1 MGEDMLTNQSFSS
14 GGEDV
19 STGGENIEAVASDST
34 EETQVETSEETS
46 NTEEST
52 EQSVAEETTSV
63 EAENIVEETTEK
75 TQEDSQAETQ
85 VEGESLTTEGPKP
98 TRASRRIKK
107 LLAEKMALEEQ
118 AAVRTK
124 EMTNSQL
131 KPNAEGEVEM
141 TPDQLSS
148 FISEQ
153 VQGTLS
159 AEREQQLTAQKAEA
173 WDDDIKE
180 LMDSNP
186 ELNPDS
192 GTFNQNLSDALVDLI
207 RASNVD
213 DGGQPVVRKL
223 PSEVFATISS
233 TINAAKSTG
242 QIEASKNLKK
252 KTQEAAV
259 QNAAST
265 EPEAAKYSDADL
277 ATMQHADPRKY
288 ADLIENNII

>member
-1 MGEDMLTNQSFSS
+1 MGDMLTNQSFSG

-19 STGGENIEAVASDST
+19 NVGAESSEGGESTEAVTSDST
-34 EETQVETSEETS
+34 EEVVTSEETS

-52 EQSVAEETTSV
+52 EASIVEEVTDDG
-63 EAENIVEETTEK
+63 VEETTEK
-75 TQEDSQAETQ
+75 TQEDTQAQTQ
-85 VEGESLTTEGPKP
+85 EESVTTEDSKP
-98 TRASRRIKK
+98 TRASRRIQK
-107 LLAEKMALEEQ
+107 LVAEKKALVESAMQ
-118 AAVRTK
+118 RTK
-124 EMTNSQL
+124 ETTNSQL
-131 KPNAEGEVEM
+131 KPNADGEVEM
-141 TPDQLSS
+141 TPDQLSA

-153 VQGTLS
+153 VQGTLT
-159 AEREQQLTAQKAEA
+159 AEREQQFAAQKAEA
-173 WDDDIKE
+173 WDDDISE
-180 LMDSNP
+180 LMESNP

-207 RASNVD
+207 KASNTD

-259 QNAAST
+259 QNAVST

-277 ATMQHADPRKY
+277 ATMQHTDPRKY
-288 ADLIENNII
+288 AELIENNII